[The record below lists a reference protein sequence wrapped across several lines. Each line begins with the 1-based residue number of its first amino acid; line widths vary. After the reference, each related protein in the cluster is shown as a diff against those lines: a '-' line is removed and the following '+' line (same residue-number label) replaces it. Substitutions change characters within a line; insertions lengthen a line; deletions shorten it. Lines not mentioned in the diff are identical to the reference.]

1 MSVSFHDHFNY
12 TRQPLLSQI
21 RRTLPTILTT
31 LVHNQDS
38 QLIGL
43 DIEIWRGSRDQQ
55 TEAPSRWVLPSDST
69 TYELLRLTDVW
80 NIFSKRRRQIDLVVL
95 LLDKD
100 LPNLLSRGEFTEGF
114 ALSELARG
122 NCGSSRFRS
131 RNQTAASPLLFPRC
145 GPASEILLAFSRDS
159 RSAVR

>member
-55 TEAPSRWVLPSDST
+55 TEAPSRWVLPS
-69 TYELLRLTDVW
+69 ELDD
-80 NIFSKRRRQIDLVVL
+80 I
-95 LLDKD
+95 
-100 LPNLLSRGEFTEGF
+100 
-114 ALSELARG
+114 
-122 NCGSSRFRS
+122 
-131 RNQTAASPLLFPRC
+131 
-145 GPASEILLAFSRDS
+145 
-159 RSAVR
+159 